1 MIRKWVIIMEK
12 KSRKLSAMVVAGL
25 MLCVT
30 NVFSVPA
37 IEMDYT
43 CPIGKEK
50 FRSIDYS
57 PQCPTNKFVMFKNEF
72 TKEELEKYEKII
84 SSKEYKAIPQ
94 NLPKEYYLGRFY
106 EMAGGFSDKE
116 IGETYYKAYTA
127 QINENFENAN
137 TLKESLAKGISY
149 LEKSLP
155 MENKSEFPWKLAY
168 LYISNKEFDKANALV
183 EKQDKNVHLER
194 IANFYYTLSDIEK
207 SQIDYY
213 GYDYMDF
220 NKESI
225 DKKTEKEF
233 REKALYYLQAVIKK
247 NKGHYSEKELFR
259 LVDLYKSLGNEKAID
274 EVFSKAP
281 SEYWSLIVSYYLDE
295 PIGSIGDV
303 YDEKKLATEDNLKKA
318 LSYAD
323 KLVKMIS
330 KNSKD
335 SIEKNQ
341 YNLSIILKAEAER
354 RLGKF
359 EEASKTLSKINI
371 TDIKDTI
378 YRYDFE
384 RLKELTE
391 KKDSSVREY
400 TPLPIM
406 Y

>member
-1 MIRKWVIIMEK
+1 MK
-12 KSRKLSAMVVAGL
+12 KKARILLALVVAGL
-25 MLCVT
+25 TLYAT
-30 NVFSVPA
+30 NGFSVPA

-116 IGETYYKAYTA
+116 IGETYYKAYIA

-183 EKQDKNVHLER
+183 EKQDKNIHLER

-225 DKKTEKEF
+225 DKKTKKEF
-233 REKALYYLQAVIKK
+233 REKALYYLQDVIKK
-247 NKGHYSEKELFR
+247 NKGRYSEKELFR

-323 KLVKMIS
+323 KLEKMIS
-330 KNSKD
+330 KNNNADK
-335 SIEKNQ
+335 IQ

-359 EEASKTLSKINI
+359 EEASKTLSKINLA
-371 TDIKDTI
+371 DVKDTL
-378 YRYDFE
+378 YDYDFKI
-384 RLKELTE
+384 LKERIN
-391 KKDSSVREY
+391 KKDISVRQYIPE
-400 TPLPIM
+400 PIR

>member
-1 MIRKWVIIMEK
+1 MKK
-12 KSRKLSAMVVAGL
+12 KSRKLSVLVMTGL
-25 MLCVT
+25 TLYAA
-30 NVFSVPA
+30 NGFSMPA
-37 IEMDYT
+37 IKEDYT

-50 FRSIDYS
+50 FSSFDYP

-72 TKEELEKYEKII
+72 TKEELKKYEKII
-84 SSKEYKAIPQ
+84 NSKEYKAIPQ

-116 IGETYYKAYTA
+116 IGETYYKAYIA

-183 EKQDKNVHLER
+183 EKQDKNIHLER

-225 DKKTEKEF
+225 DKKTKKEF
-233 REKALYYLQAVIKK
+233 REKALYYLQDVIKK
-247 NKGHYSEKELFR
+247 NKGRYSEKELFR

-323 KLVKMIS
+323 KLEKMIS
-330 KNSKD
+330 KNNNADK
-335 SIEKNQ
+335 IQ

-359 EEASKTLSKINI
+359 EEASKTLSKINLA
-371 TDIKDTI
+371 DVKDTL
-378 YRYDFE
+378 YDYDFKI
-384 RLKELTE
+384 LKERIN
-391 KKDSSVREY
+391 KKDISVRQYIPE
-400 TPLPIM
+400 PIR

>member
-12 KSRKLSAMVVAGL
+12 KSRKLSAMVVVGL
-25 MLCVT
+25 MLYVT
-30 NVFSVPA
+30 NVFSIPA

-50 FRSIDYS
+50 FSSIDYS
-57 PQCPTNKFVMFKNEF
+57 PQCPTNKFVMFKNKF
-72 TKEELEKYEKII
+72 TKEELEKYKKII
-84 SSKEYKAIPQ
+84 NSKEYKAIPK

-116 IGETYYKAYTA
+116 IGETYYKAYRA
-127 QINENFENAN
+127 QINWNFENTN
-137 TLKESLAKGISY
+137 TLKESLEKGISY

-155 MENKSEFPWKLAY
+155 MENESEFPWSLAY
-168 LYISNKEFDKANALV
+168 LYISNKEFGKANALV

-207 SQIDYY
+207 SQINYY

-225 DKKTEKEF
+225 DKKTKKEF
-233 REKALYYLQAVIKK
+233 REKALYYLQDAIKK
-247 NKGHYSEKELFR
+247 NKGRYSEKELFR

-281 SEYWSLIVSYYLDE
+281 SEYWNLIVSYYLDE

-323 KLVKMIS
+323 KLEKMIS
-330 KNSKD
+330 KNNNADK
-335 SIEKNQ
+335 IQ

-359 EEASKTLSKINI
+359 EEASKTLSKINL
-371 TDIKDTI
+371 TDVKDTL
-378 YRYDFE
+378 YDYDFKI
-384 RLKELTE
+384 LKERIN
-391 KKDSSVREY
+391 KKDISVRQYIPE
-400 TPLPIM
+400 PIR

>member
-1 MIRKWVIIMEK
+1 MEK
-12 KSRKLSAMVVAGL
+12 KSRKLSVLVMTGL
-25 MLCVT
+25 TLYAA
-30 NVFSVPA
+30 NGFSMPA
-37 IEMDYT
+37 IKEDYT

-50 FRSIDYS
+50 FSSFDYP
-57 PQCPTNKFVMFKNEF
+57 PQCPTNKFVIFKNEF
-72 TKEELEKYEKII
+72 TKEELKKYEKII
-84 SSKEYKAIPQ
+84 NSKEYKAIPQ

-149 LEKSLP
+149 LEKSFP

-207 SQIDYY
+207 SQINYY

-233 REKALYYLQAVIKK
+233 REKALYYLQDVIKK
-247 NKGHYSEKELFR
+247 NKGRYSEKELFR
-259 LVDLYKSLGNEKAID
+259 LIDLYKSLGNEKAID

-281 SEYWSLIVSYYLDE
+281 SEYWNLIVSYYLDE

-330 KNSKD
+330 KNNNADK
-335 SIEKNQ
+335 IQ

-359 EEASKTLSKINI
+359 EEASKTLSKINLA
-371 TDIKDTI
+371 DVKDTL
-378 YRYDFE
+378 YDYDFKI
-384 RLKELTE
+384 LKERIN
-391 KKDSSVREY
+391 KKDISVRQYIPE
-400 TPLPIM
+400 PIR

>member
-1 MIRKWVIIMEK
+1 MK
-12 KSRKLSAMVVAGL
+12 KKAGKLSVLIMTGL
-25 MLCVT
+25 TLYAA
-30 NVFSVPA
+30 NGFSIPA
-37 IEMDYT
+37 IKKDYI

-50 FRSIDYS
+50 FSSFDYP

-72 TKEELEKYEKII
+72 TKEELKKYEKII
-84 SSKEYKAIPQ
+84 NSKEYKAIPQ

-116 IGETYYKAYTA
+116 IGETYYKAYIA

-207 SQIDYY
+207 SQINYY

-233 REKALYYLQAVIKK
+233 REKALYYLQDVIKK
-247 NKGHYSEKELFR
+247 NKGRYSEKELFR

-281 SEYWSLIVSYYLDE
+281 SEYWNLIVSYYLDE

-303 YDEKKLATEDNLKKA
+303 YDERKLATEDNLKKA

-323 KLVKMIS
+323 KLEKMIS
-330 KNSKD
+330 KNNNADK
-335 SIEKNQ
+335 IQ

-354 RLGKF
+354 RLGKV
-359 EEASKTLSKINI
+359 EEASKTLSKINLA
-371 TDIKDTI
+371 DVKDTL
-378 YRYDFE
+378 YDYDFKI
-384 RLKELTE
+384 LKERIN
-391 KKDSSVREY
+391 KKDISVRQYIPE
-400 TPLPIM
+400 PIR

>member
-1 MIRKWVIIMEK
+1 MKK
-12 KSRKLSAMVVAGL
+12 KSRKLSVLVMTGL
-25 MLCVT
+25 TLYAA
-30 NVFSVPA
+30 NGFSMPA
-37 IEMDYT
+37 IKEDYT

-50 FRSIDYS
+50 FSSIDYS

-72 TKEELEKYEKII
+72 TKEELKKYEKII
-84 SSKEYKAIPQ
+84 NSKEYKAIPQ

-155 MENKSEFPWKLAY
+155 MENKTEFPWKLAY

-207 SQIDYY
+207 SQINYY

-225 DKKTEKEF
+225 DKKTKKEF
-233 REKALYYLQAVIKK
+233 REKALYYLQDVIKK
-247 NKGHYSEKELFR
+247 NKGRYSEKELFR

-330 KNSKD
+330 KNNNADK
-335 SIEKNQ
+335 IQ

-359 EEASKTLSKINI
+359 EEASKTLSKINLA
-371 TDIKDTI
+371 DVKDTL
-378 YRYDFE
+378 YDYDFKI
-384 RLKELTE
+384 LKERIN
-391 KKDSSVREY
+391 KKDISVRQYIPE
-400 TPLPIM
+400 PIR

>member
-1 MIRKWVIIMEK
+1 MK
-12 KSRKLSAMVVAGL
+12 KKARILLALVVAGL
-25 MLCVT
+25 TLYVT
-30 NVFSVPA
+30 NGFSVPA
-37 IEMDYT
+37 IEKDYI

-72 TKEELEKYEKII
+72 TKEELKKYEKII
-84 SSKEYKAIPQ
+84 NSKEYKAIPQ

-106 EMAGGFSDKE
+106 EMAGRFSDKE
-116 IGETYYKAYTA
+116 IGETYYEAYTA
-127 QINENFENAN
+127 QINWNFENTN
-137 TLKESLAKGISY
+137 TLKESLEKGISY

-207 SQIDYY
+207 SQINYY

-233 REKALYYLQAVIKK
+233 REKALYYLQDVIKK
-247 NKGHYSEKELFR
+247 NKGRYSEKELFR

-274 EVFSKAP
+274 EIFSKAP
-281 SEYWSLIVSYYLDE
+281 SEYWSSIVSYYLDE
-295 PIGSIGDV
+295 PIRSIGDV
-303 YDEKKLATEDNLKKA
+303 YDEKNLATENDLKKA

-330 KNSKD
+330 KNNNADK
-335 SIEKNQ
+335 IQ

>member
-1 MIRKWVIIMEK
+1 MK
-12 KSRKLSAMVVAGL
+12 KKARILLALVVAGL
-25 MLCVT
+25 TLYAT
-30 NVFSVPA
+30 NGFSVPA
-37 IEMDYT
+37 IEKDYI

-72 TKEELEKYEKII
+72 TKEELKKYEKII
-84 SSKEYKAIPQ
+84 NSKEYKAIPQ

-155 MENKSEFPWKLAY
+155 MENKSDFPWKLAY

-207 SQIDYY
+207 SQINYY

-233 REKALYYLQAVIKK
+233 REKALYYLQDVIKK
-247 NKGHYSEKELFR
+247 NKGRYSEKELFR
-259 LVDLYKSLGNEKAID
+259 LIDLYKSLGNEKAID

-330 KNSKD
+330 KNNNADK
-335 SIEKNQ
+335 IQ

-359 EEASKTLSKINI
+359 EEASKTLSKINL
-371 TDIKDTI
+371 TDVKDTL
-378 YRYDFE
+378 YDYDFKI
-384 RLKELTE
+384 LKERID
-391 KKDSSVREY
+391 KKDISVRQYIPE
-400 TPLPIM
+400 PIR

>member
-1 MIRKWVIIMEK
+1 MK
-12 KSRKLSAMVVAGL
+12 KKAGKLSVLIMTGL
-25 MLCVT
+25 TLYAA
-30 NVFSVPA
+30 NVFSIPA
-37 IEMDYT
+37 IKKDYT

-50 FRSIDYS
+50 FSSIDDS
-57 PQCPTNKFVMFKNEF
+57 PQCPANKFVMFKNEF
-72 TKEELEKYEKII
+72 TKEELKKYEKII
-84 SSKEYKAIPQ
+84 NSKEYKAIPQ

-116 IGETYYKAYTA
+116 IGETYYKAYIA

-207 SQIDYY
+207 SQINYY

-225 DKKTEKEF
+225 DKKTKKEF
-233 REKALYYLQAVIKK
+233 REKALYYLQDVIKK
-247 NKGHYSEKELFR
+247 NKGRYSEKELFR

-281 SEYWSLIVSYYLDE
+281 SEYWNLIVSYYLDE

-323 KLVKMIS
+323 KLEKMIS
-330 KNSKD
+330 KNNNADK
-335 SIEKNQ
+335 IQ

-354 RLGKF
+354 RLGKV
-359 EEASKTLSKINI
+359 EEASKTLSKINLA
-371 TDIKDTI
+371 DIKNTAFNS
-378 YRYDFE
+378 DFE
-384 RLKELTE
+384 KLKELIE
-391 KKDSSVREY
+391 KKDNSVSQYIPGR
-400 TPLPIM
+400 IM

>member
-1 MIRKWVIIMEK
+1 MNK
-12 KSRKLSAMVVAGL
+12 KVRNLSALVVAGL
-25 MLCVT
+25 TLYVT
-30 NVFSVPA
+30 NGFSVPA

-72 TKEELEKYEKII
+72 TKEELKKYEKII
-84 SSKEYKAIPQ
+84 NSKEYKAIPQ

-116 IGETYYKAYTA
+116 IGETYYKAYIA

-207 SQIDYY
+207 SQINYY

-233 REKALYYLQAVIKK
+233 REKALYYLQDVIKK
-247 NKGHYSEKELFR
+247 NKGRYSEKELFR

-281 SEYWSLIVSYYLDE
+281 SEYWNLIVSYYLDE

-330 KNSKD
+330 KNNNADK
-335 SIEKNQ
+335 IQ
-341 YNLSIILKAEAER
+341 YNLSIILKAETER

-359 EEASKTLSKINI
+359 EEASKTLSKINLA
-371 TDIKDTI
+371 DVKDTL
-378 YRYDFE
+378 YDYDFKI
-384 RLKELTE
+384 LKERIN
-391 KKDSSVREY
+391 KKDISVRQYIPE
-400 TPLPIM
+400 PIR

>member
-1 MIRKWVIIMEK
+1 MKK
-12 KSRKLSAMVVAGL
+12 KSRKLSVLVMTGL
-25 MLCVT
+25 TLYAA
-30 NVFSVPA
+30 NGFSMPA
-37 IEMDYT
+37 IKEDYT

-50 FRSIDYS
+50 FSSFDYP

-72 TKEELEKYEKII
+72 TKEELKKYEKII
-84 SSKEYKAIPQ
+84 NSKEYKAIPQ

-149 LEKSLP
+149 LEKSFP

-207 SQIDYY
+207 SQINYY

-233 REKALYYLQAVIKK
+233 REKALYYLQDVIKK
-247 NKGHYSEKELFR
+247 NKGRYSEKELFR

-318 LSYAD
+318 LNYAD
-323 KLVKMIS
+323 KLEKMIS
-330 KNSKD
+330 KNNNTDK
-335 SIEKNQ
+335 IQ

-359 EEASKTLSKINI
+359 EEASKTLSKINLA
-371 TDIKDTI
+371 DVKDTL
-378 YRYDFE
+378 YDYDFKI
-384 RLKELTE
+384 LKERIN
-391 KKDSSVREY
+391 KKDISVRQYIPE
-400 TPLPIM
+400 PIR

>member
-1 MIRKWVIIMEK
+1 MK
-12 KSRKLSAMVVAGL
+12 KKTRILLALVVAGL
-25 MLCVT
+25 TLYAT
-30 NVFSVPA
+30 NGFSVPA

-137 TLKESLAKGISY
+137 TLKESLTKGISY
-149 LEKSLP
+149 LEKSLSV
-155 MENKSEFPWKLAY
+155 ENKDEFPSSLAY

-194 IANFYYTLSDIEK
+194 IANFYYKLSDVGK
-207 SQIDYY
+207 SKENYY

-220 NKESI
+220 DNKSI

-330 KNSKD
+330 KNNSADK
-335 SIEKNQ
+335 IQ

-359 EEASKTLSKINI
+359 EEASKTLNKINI
-371 TDIKDTI
+371 MDIKDTI

>member
-1 MIRKWVIIMEK
+1 MKK
-12 KSRKLSAMVVAGL
+12 KSRKLSVLVMTGL
-25 MLCVT
+25 TLYAA
-30 NVFSVPA
+30 NGFSIPA
-37 IEMDYT
+37 IKEDYT

-50 FRSIDYS
+50 FSSFDYP

-72 TKEELEKYEKII
+72 TKEELKKYEKII
-84 SSKEYKAIPQ
+84 NSKEYKAIPQ

-183 EKQDKNVHLER
+183 EKQDKSVHLER

-207 SQIDYY
+207 SQINYY

-233 REKALYYLQAVIKK
+233 REKALYYLQDVIKK
-247 NKGHYSEKELFR
+247 NKGRYSEKELFR

-318 LSYAD
+318 LNYAD
-323 KLVKMIS
+323 KLAKMIS
-330 KNSKD
+330 KNNNADK
-335 SIEKNQ
+335 IQ
-341 YNLSIILKAEAER
+341 YNLSIILKAETER

-359 EEASKTLSKINI
+359 EEASKTLSKINLA
-371 TDIKDTI
+371 DVKDTL
-378 YRYDFE
+378 YDYDFKI
-384 RLKELTE
+384 LKERIN
-391 KKDSSVREY
+391 KKDISVRQYIPE
-400 TPLPIM
+400 PIR

>member
-1 MIRKWVIIMEK
+1 MKK
-12 KSRKLSAMVVAGL
+12 KSRKLSVLVMTGL
-25 MLCVT
+25 TLYAT
-30 NVFSVPA
+30 NGFSMPA
-37 IEMDYT
+37 IKEDYT

-50 FRSIDYS
+50 FSSIDDS

-72 TKEELEKYEKII
+72 TKEELKKYEKII
-84 SSKEYKAIPQ
+84 NSKEYKAIPQ

-207 SQIDYY
+207 SQINYY

-233 REKALYYLQAVIKK
+233 REKALYYLQDVIKK
-247 NKGHYSEKELFR
+247 NKGRYSEKELFR

-318 LSYAD
+318 LNYAD
-323 KLVKMIS
+323 KLAKMIS
-330 KNSKD
+330 KNNNADK
-335 SIEKNQ
+335 IQ

-359 EEASKTLSKINI
+359 EEASKTLSKINL
-371 TDIKDTI
+371 TDVKDTL
-378 YRYDFE
+378 YDYDFKI
-384 RLKELTE
+384 LKERIN
-391 KKDSSVREY
+391 KKDISVRQYIPE
-400 TPLPIM
+400 PIR

>member
-1 MIRKWVIIMEK
+1 MKK
-12 KSRKLSAMVVAGL
+12 KSRKLSVLVMTGL
-25 MLCVT
+25 TLYAA
-30 NVFSVPA
+30 NGFSMPA
-37 IEMDYT
+37 IKEDYT

-50 FRSIDYS
+50 FSSFDYP
-57 PQCPTNKFVMFKNEF
+57 PQCPTNKFVMFKNES
-72 TKEELEKYEKII
+72 TKEELKKYEKII
-84 SSKEYKAIPQ
+84 NSKEYKAIPQ

-116 IGETYYKAYTA
+116 IGETYYKAYRA

-137 TLKESLAKGISY
+137 TLKESLTKGISY
-149 LEKSLP
+149 LEKSLSV
-155 MENKSEFPWKLAY
+155 ENKDEFPSSLAY

-207 SQIDYY
+207 SQINYY

-233 REKALYYLQAVIKK
+233 REKALYYLQDVIKK
-247 NKGHYSEKELFR
+247 NKGRYSEKELFR
-259 LVDLYKSLGNEKAID
+259 LIDLYKSLGNEKAID

-330 KNSKD
+330 KNNNADK
-335 SIEKNQ
+335 IQ

-359 EEASKTLSKINI
+359 EEASKTLSKINLA
-371 TDIKDTI
+371 DVKDTL
-378 YRYDFE
+378 YDYDFKI
-384 RLKELTE
+384 LKERIN
-391 KKDSSVREY
+391 KKDISVRQYIPE
-400 TPLPIM
+400 PIR

>member
-1 MIRKWVIIMEK
+1 MK
-12 KSRKLSAMVVAGL
+12 KKARILLALVVAGL
-25 MLCVT
+25 TLYVT
-30 NVFSVPA
+30 NGFSVPA
-37 IEMDYT
+37 IEKDYI

-72 TKEELEKYEKII
+72 TKEELKKYEKII
-84 SSKEYKAIPQ
+84 NSKEYKAIPQ

-116 IGETYYKAYTA
+116 IGETYYKAYIA

-207 SQIDYY
+207 SQINYY

-233 REKALYYLQAVIKK
+233 REKALYYLQDVIKK
-247 NKGHYSEKELFR
+247 NKGRYSEKELFR

-330 KNSKD
+330 KNNGADK
-335 SIEKNQ
+335 IQ
-341 YNLSIILKAEAER
+341 YNLSIILKAETER

>member
-1 MIRKWVIIMEK
+1 MKK
-12 KSRKLSAMVVAGL
+12 KSRKLSVLVMTGL
-25 MLCVT
+25 TLYAA
-30 NVFSVPA
+30 NGFSIPA
-37 IEMDYT
+37 IKKDYI

-50 FRSIDYS
+50 FSSFDYP

-72 TKEELEKYEKII
+72 TKEELKKYEKII
-84 SSKEYKAIPQ
+84 NSKEYKAIPQ

-116 IGETYYKAYTA
+116 IGETYYKAYIA
-127 QINENFENAN
+127 QINENFENIN

-207 SQIDYY
+207 SQINYY

-233 REKALYYLQAVIKK
+233 REKALYYLQDVIKK
-247 NKGHYSEKELFR
+247 NKGRYSEKELFR

-330 KNSKD
+330 KNNNADK
-335 SIEKNQ
+335 IQ
-341 YNLSIILKAEAER
+341 YNLSIILKAESER

-359 EEASKTLSKINI
+359 EEASKTLSKINL
-371 TDIKDTI
+371 TDVKDTL
-378 YRYDFE
+378 YDYDFKI
-384 RLKELTE
+384 LKERIN
-391 KKDSSVREY
+391 KKDISVRQYIPE
-400 TPLPIM
+400 PIR

>member
-1 MIRKWVIIMEK
+1 MKK
-12 KSRKLSAMVVAGL
+12 KSRKLSVLVMTGL
-25 MLCVT
+25 TLYAA
-30 NVFSVPA
+30 NGFSMPA
-37 IEMDYT
+37 IKEDYT

-50 FRSIDYS
+50 FSSFDYP

-72 TKEELEKYEKII
+72 TKEELKKYEKII
-84 SSKEYKAIPQ
+84 NSKEYKAIPQ

-183 EKQDKNVHLER
+183 EKQDTNVHLER

-207 SQIDYY
+207 SQINYY

-225 DKKTEKEF
+225 DKKTKKEF
-233 REKALYYLQAVIKK
+233 REKALYYLQDVIKK
-247 NKGHYSEKELFR
+247 NKGRYSEKELFR

-318 LSYAD
+318 LNYAD
-323 KLVKMIS
+323 KLAKMIS
-330 KNSKD
+330 KNNNADK
-335 SIEKNQ
+335 IQ

-359 EEASKTLSKINI
+359 EEASKTLSKINLA
-371 TDIKDTI
+371 DVKDTL
-378 YRYDFE
+378 YDYDFKI
-384 RLKELTE
+384 LKERIN
-391 KKDSSVREY
+391 KKDISVRQYIPE
-400 TPLPIM
+400 PIR

>member
-25 MLCVT
+25 MLYVT
-30 NVFSVPA
+30 NVFSIPA

-72 TKEELEKYEKII
+72 TKEELKKYEKII
-84 SSKEYKAIPQ
+84 NSKEYKAIPQ

-116 IGETYYKAYTA
+116 IGETYYKAYIA
-127 QINENFENAN
+127 QINENFENIN

-168 LYISNKEFDKANALV
+168 LYISNKEFDKVNALV

-207 SQIDYY
+207 SQINYY

-330 KNSKD
+330 KNNNADK
-335 SIEKNQ
+335 IQ

-359 EEASKTLSKINI
+359 EEASKTLSKINLA
-371 TDIKDTI
+371 DVKDTL
-378 YRYDFE
+378 YDYDFKI
-384 RLKELTE
+384 LKERIN
-391 KKDSSVREY
+391 KKDISVRQYIPE
-400 TPLPIM
+400 PIR

>member
-1 MIRKWVIIMEK
+1 MK
-12 KSRKLSAMVVAGL
+12 KKARILLALVVAGL
-25 MLCVT
+25 TLYVT
-30 NVFSVPA
+30 NGFSVPA
-37 IEMDYT
+37 IEKDYI

-72 TKEELEKYEKII
+72 TKEELKKYEKII
-84 SSKEYKAIPQ
+84 NSKEYKAIPQ

-116 IGETYYKAYTA
+116 IGETYYKAYIA

-207 SQIDYY
+207 SQINYY

-225 DKKTEKEF
+225 DKKTKKEF
-233 REKALYYLQAVIKK
+233 REKALYYLQDVIKK
-247 NKGHYSEKELFR
+247 NKGRYSEKELFR

-303 YDEKKLATEDNLKKA
+303 YDEKNLATENDLKKA

-330 KNSKD
+330 RNNSADK
-335 SIEKNQ
+335 IQ
-341 YNLSIILKAEAER
+341 YNLSIILKAETER

>member
-1 MIRKWVIIMEK
+1 MIRKQGIIMK
-12 KSRKLSAMVVAGL
+12 KKARILLALVVAGL
-25 MLCVT
+25 TLYAT
-30 NVFSVPA
+30 NGFSVPA
-37 IEMDYT
+37 IEKDYI

-72 TKEELEKYEKII
+72 TKEELKKYEKII
-84 SSKEYKAIPQ
+84 NSKEYKAIPK

-116 IGETYYKAYTA
+116 IGETYYKAYRA
-127 QINENFENAN
+127 QINWNSENIDI
-137 TLKESLAKGISY
+137 LKESLTKGISY
-149 LEKSLP
+149 LEKSLSV
-155 MENKSEFPWKLAY
+155 ENKDEFPSSLAY

-207 SQIDYY
+207 SQINYY

-274 EVFSKAP
+274 EVFSKRHQNTG
-281 SEYWSLIVSYYLDE
+281 V
-295 PIGSIGDV
+295 
-303 YDEKKLATEDNLKKA
+303 
-318 LSYAD
+318 
-323 KLVKMIS
+323 
-330 KNSKD
+330 
-335 SIEKNQ
+335 
-341 YNLSIILKAEAER
+341 
-354 RLGKF
+354 
-359 EEASKTLSKINI
+359 
-371 TDIKDTI
+371 
-378 YRYDFE
+378 
-384 RLKELTE
+384 
-391 KKDSSVREY
+391 
-400 TPLPIM
+400 
-406 Y
+406 

>member
-12 KSRKLSAMVVAGL
+12 KSRKLLAMVAPGL

-30 NVFSVPA
+30 NIFSVPA

-207 SQIDYY
+207 SQINYY

>member
-1 MIRKWVIIMEK
+1 MIRKQGIIMK
-12 KSRKLSAMVVAGL
+12 KKARILLALVVAGL
-25 MLCVT
+25 TLYVT
-30 NVFSVPA
+30 NGFSVPA
-37 IEMDYT
+37 IEKDYI

-72 TKEELEKYEKII
+72 TKEELEKYKKII
-84 SSKEYKAIPQ
+84 NSKEYKAIPK

-116 IGETYYKAYTA
+116 IGETYYKAYRA
-127 QINENFENAN
+127 QINWNFENTN
-137 TLKESLAKGISY
+137 TLKESLEKGISY

-207 SQIDYY
+207 SQINYY

-225 DKKTEKEF
+225 DKKTKKEF
-233 REKALYYLQAVIKK
+233 REKALYYLQDAIKK
-247 NKGHYSEKELFR
+247 NKGRYSEKELFR

-274 EVFSKAP
+274 EIFSKAP
-281 SEYWSLIVSYYLDE
+281 SEYWSSIVSYYLDE

-323 KLVKMIS
+323 KLEKMIS
-330 KNSKD
+330 KNNNADK
-335 SIEKNQ
+335 IQ
-341 YNLSIILKAEAER
+341 YNLSIILKAETER

>member
-1 MIRKWVIIMEK
+1 MKK
-12 KSRKLSAMVVAGL
+12 KSRKLSVLVMTGL
-25 MLCVT
+25 TLYAA
-30 NVFSVPA
+30 NGFSMPA
-37 IEMDYT
+37 IKEDYT

-50 FRSIDYS
+50 FSSFDYP

-72 TKEELEKYEKII
+72 TKEELKKYEKII
-84 SSKEYKAIPQ
+84 NSKEYKAIPQ

-207 SQIDYY
+207 SQINYY

-225 DKKTEKEF
+225 DKKTKKEF
-233 REKALYYLQAVIKK
+233 REKALYYLQDVIKK
-247 NKGHYSEKELFR
+247 NKGRYSEKELFR

-318 LSYAD
+318 LNYAD
-323 KLVKMIS
+323 KLAKIIS
-330 KNSKD
+330 KNNNADK
-335 SIEKNQ
+335 IQ

-359 EEASKTLSKINI
+359 EEASKTLSKINL
-371 TDIKDTI
+371 TDVKDTL
-378 YRYDFE
+378 YDYDFKI
-384 RLKELTE
+384 LKERIN
-391 KKDSSVREY
+391 KKDISVRQYIPE
-400 TPLPIM
+400 PIR

>member
-12 KSRKLSAMVVAGL
+12 KSRKLLAMVAPGL

-30 NVFSVPA
+30 NIFSVPA

-84 SSKEYKAIPQ
+84 NSKEYKVVPKTS
-94 NLPKEYYLGRFY
+94 PKEYYLGRFY

-116 IGETYYKAYTA
+116 IGETYYKAYRA
-127 QINENFENAN
+127 QINWNSENTNI
-137 TLKESLAKGISY
+137 LKESLTKGISY

-155 MENKSEFPWKLAY
+155 MENKSEFPWSLAY

-183 EKQDKNVHLER
+183 EKQDKNIHLER

-207 SQIDYY
+207 SQINYY

-225 DKKTEKEF
+225 DKKTKKEF

-330 KNSKD
+330 KNNSADK
-335 SIEKNQ
+335 IQ

-359 EEASKTLSKINI
+359 EEASKTLNKINI
-371 TDIKDTI
+371 MDIKDTI

>member
-1 MIRKWVIIMEK
+1 MKK
-12 KSRKLSAMVVAGL
+12 KSRKLSVLVMTGL
-25 MLCVT
+25 TLYAV
-30 NVFSVPA
+30 NGFSMPA
-37 IEMDYT
+37 IKEDYT

-50 FRSIDYS
+50 FSSIDYS

-72 TKEELEKYEKII
+72 TKEELKKYEKII
-84 SSKEYKAIPQ
+84 NSKEYKAIPQ

-207 SQIDYY
+207 SQINYY

-233 REKALYYLQAVIKK
+233 REKALYYLQDVIKK
-247 NKGHYSEKELFR
+247 NKGRYSEKELFR

-323 KLVKMIS
+323 KLEKMIS
-330 KNSKD
+330 KNNNADK
-335 SIEKNQ
+335 IQ
-341 YNLSIILKAEAER
+341 YNLSIILKAETER

-359 EEASKTLSKINI
+359 EEASKTLSKINLA
-371 TDIKDTI
+371 DVKDTL
-378 YRYDFE
+378 YDYDFKI
-384 RLKELTE
+384 LKERIN
-391 KKDSSVREY
+391 KKDISVRQYIPE
-400 TPLPIM
+400 PIR

>member
-1 MIRKWVIIMEK
+1 MKK
-12 KSRKLSAMVVAGL
+12 KSRKLSVLVMTGL
-25 MLCVT
+25 TLYAV
-30 NVFSVPA
+30 NGFSIPA
-37 IEMDYT
+37 IKEDYT

-50 FRSIDYS
+50 FSSFHYP

-72 TKEELEKYEKII
+72 TKEELKKYEKII
-84 SSKEYKAIPQ
+84 NSKEYKAIPQ

-207 SQIDYY
+207 SQINYY

-233 REKALYYLQAVIKK
+233 REKALYYLQDVIKK
-247 NKGHYSEKELFR
+247 NKGRYSEKELFR

-318 LSYAD
+318 LNYAD
-323 KLVKMIS
+323 KLAKMIS
-330 KNSKD
+330 KNNNADK
-335 SIEKNQ
+335 IQ

-359 EEASKTLSKINI
+359 EEASKTLSKINL
-371 TDIKDTI
+371 TDVKDTL
-378 YRYDFE
+378 YDYDFKI
-384 RLKELTE
+384 LKERID
-391 KKDSSVREY
+391 KKDISVRQYIPE
-400 TPLPIM
+400 PIR

>member
-1 MIRKWVIIMEK
+1 MKK
-12 KSRKLSAMVVAGL
+12 KSRKLSVLVMTGL
-25 MLCVT
+25 TLYAA
-30 NVFSVPA
+30 NGFSMPA
-37 IEMDYT
+37 IKEDYT

-50 FRSIDYS
+50 FSSFDYP

-72 TKEELEKYEKII
+72 TKEELKKYEKII
-84 SSKEYKAIPQ
+84 NSKEYKAIPQ

-116 IGETYYKAYTA
+116 IGETYYKAYIA

-155 MENKSEFPWKLAY
+155 MENKSEFPWSLAY

-183 EKQDKNVHLER
+183 EKQDKNIHLER
-194 IANFYYTLSDIEK
+194 IANFYYSVSDVEK
-207 SQIDYY
+207 SKKNYY

-220 NKESI
+220 DKESI
-225 DKKTEKEF
+225 DKKTKKEF

-247 NKGHYSEKELFR
+247 NKGRYSEKELFR

-281 SEYWSLIVSYYLDE
+281 SEYWSSIVSYYLDE
-295 PIGSIGDV
+295 PIRSIGDV
-303 YDEKKLATEDNLKKA
+303 YDEKNLATENDLKKA

-330 KNSKD
+330 KNNSADK
-335 SIEKNQ
+335 IQ

>member
-72 TKEELEKYEKII
+72 TKEELKKYEKII
-84 SSKEYKAIPQ
+84 NSKEYKAVPKTS
-94 NLPKEYYLGRFY
+94 PKEYYLGRFY

-116 IGETYYKAYTA
+116 IGETYYKAYRA
-127 QINENFENAN
+127 QINWNSENTNI
-137 TLKESLAKGISY
+137 LKESLTKGISY

-155 MENKSEFPWKLAY
+155 MENKSEFPWSLAY

-207 SQIDYY
+207 SQINYY

-225 DKKTEKEF
+225 DKKTKKEF

-274 EVFSKAP
+274 EVFSKAS

-330 KNSKD
+330 KNNSDDK
-335 SIEKNQ
+335 IQ

-359 EEASKTLSKINI
+359 EEASKTLNKINI

>member
-1 MIRKWVIIMEK
+1 MKK
-12 KSRKLSAMVVAGL
+12 KSRKLSVLVMTGL
-25 MLCVT
+25 TLYAA
-30 NVFSVPA
+30 NGFSMPA
-37 IEMDYT
+37 IKEDYT

-50 FRSIDYS
+50 FSSFDYP

-72 TKEELEKYEKII
+72 TKEELKKYEKII
-84 SSKEYKAIPQ
+84 NSKEYKAIPQ

-149 LEKSLP
+149 LEKSFP

-207 SQIDYY
+207 SQINYY

-225 DKKTEKEF
+225 DKKTKKEF
-233 REKALYYLQAVIKK
+233 REKALYYLQDVIKK
-247 NKGHYSEKELFR
+247 NKGRYSEKELFR

-318 LSYAD
+318 LNYAD
-323 KLVKMIS
+323 KLSKMIS
-330 KNSKD
+330 KNNNADK
-335 SIEKNQ
+335 IQ

-359 EEASKTLSKINI
+359 EEASKTLSKINLA
-371 TDIKDTI
+371 DVKDTL
-378 YRYDFE
+378 YDYDFKI
-384 RLKELTE
+384 LKERIN
-391 KKDSSVREY
+391 KKDISVRQYIPE
-400 TPLPIM
+400 PIR

>member
-1 MIRKWVIIMEK
+1 MEK
-12 KSRKLSAMVVAGL
+12 KSRKLSVLVMTGL
-25 MLCVT
+25 TLYAA
-30 NVFSVPA
+30 NGFSMPA
-37 IEMDYT
+37 IKEDYI

-50 FRSIDYS
+50 FSSFDYP

-72 TKEELEKYEKII
+72 TKEELKKYEKII
-84 SSKEYKAIPQ
+84 NSKEYKAIPQ

-116 IGETYYKAYTA
+116 IGETYYKAYIA

-207 SQIDYY
+207 SQINYY

-233 REKALYYLQAVIKK
+233 REKALYYLQDVIKK
-247 NKGHYSEKELFR
+247 NKGRYSEKELFR

-323 KLVKMIS
+323 KLAKMIS
-330 KNSKD
+330 KNNNADK
-335 SIEKNQ
+335 IQ

-359 EEASKTLSKINI
+359 EEASKTLSKINLA
-371 TDIKDTI
+371 DVKDTL
-378 YRYDFE
+378 YDYDFKI
-384 RLKELTE
+384 LKERIN
-391 KKDSSVREY
+391 KKDISVRQYIPE
-400 TPLPIM
+400 PIR

>member
-1 MIRKWVIIMEK
+1 MKK
-12 KSRKLSAMVVAGL
+12 KSRKLSVLVMTGL
-25 MLCVT
+25 TFYAT
-30 NVFSVPA
+30 NGISVPA
-37 IEMDYT
+37 IKKDYT

-50 FRSIDYS
+50 FSSIDDS

-72 TKEELEKYEKII
+72 TKEELKKYEKII
-84 SSKEYKAIPQ
+84 NSKEYKAIPQ

-127 QINENFENAN
+127 QINWNFENTN

-155 MENKSEFPWKLAY
+155 MENESEFPWSLAY
-168 LYISNKEFDKANALV
+168 LYISNKEFGKANALV

-207 SQIDYY
+207 SQINYY

-233 REKALYYLQAVIKK
+233 REKALYYLQDVIKK
-247 NKGHYSEKELFR
+247 NKGRYSEKELFR

-330 KNSKD
+330 KNNNADK
-335 SIEKNQ
+335 IQ

-359 EEASKTLSKINI
+359 EEASKTLSKINL
-371 TDIKDTI
+371 TDVKDTL
-378 YRYDFE
+378 YDYDFKI
-384 RLKELTE
+384 LKERIN
-391 KKDSSVREY
+391 KKDISVKQYIPE
-400 TPLPIM
+400 PIR

>member
-1 MIRKWVIIMEK
+1 MKK
-12 KSRKLSAMVVAGL
+12 KSRKLSVLVMTGL
-25 MLCVT
+25 T
-30 NVFSVPA
+30 IYAANGFSMPA
-37 IEMDYT
+37 IKEDYT

-50 FRSIDYS
+50 FSSFDYP

-72 TKEELEKYEKII
+72 TKEELKKYEKII
-84 SSKEYKAIPQ
+84 NSKEYKAIPQ

-116 IGETYYKAYTA
+116 IGETYYKAYIA

-155 MENKSEFPWKLAY
+155 MENKSDFPWKLAY

-233 REKALYYLQAVIKK
+233 REKALYYLQDVIKK
-247 NKGHYSEKELFR
+247 NKGRYSEKELFR
-259 LVDLYKSLGNEKAID
+259 LVNLYKSLGNEKAID

-295 PIGSIGDV
+295 PIESIGDV

-323 KLVKMIS
+323 KLEKMIS
-330 KNSKD
+330 KNNNADK
-335 SIEKNQ
+335 IQ

-359 EEASKTLSKINI
+359 EEASKTLSKINLV
-371 TDIKDTI
+371 DVKDTL
-378 YRYDFE
+378 YDYDFKI
-384 RLKELTE
+384 LKERIN
-391 KKDSSVREY
+391 KKDISVRQYIPE
-400 TPLPIM
+400 PIR

>member
-1 MIRKWVIIMEK
+1 MK
-12 KSRKLSAMVVAGL
+12 KKARILLALVVAGL
-25 MLCVT
+25 TLYAT
-30 NVFSVPA
+30 NGFSVPA

-116 IGETYYKAYTA
+116 IGETYYKAYIA

-194 IANFYYTLSDIEK
+194 IANFYYKLSDVEK
-207 SQIDYY
+207 SKENYY

-220 NKESI
+220 DNKSI

-295 PIGSIGDV
+295 PIRSIGDV

-323 KLVKMIS
+323 KLVKITS

>member
-1 MIRKWVIIMEK
+1 MKK
-12 KSRKLSAMVVAGL
+12 KSRKLSVLVMTGL
-25 MLCVT
+25 TLYAT
-30 NVFSVPA
+30 NGFSMPA
-37 IEMDYT
+37 IKEDYT

-50 FRSIDYS
+50 FSSFDYP

-72 TKEELEKYEKII
+72 TKEELKKYEKII
-84 SSKEYKAIPQ
+84 NSKEYKAIPQ

-116 IGETYYKAYTA
+116 IGETYYKAYIA

-207 SQIDYY
+207 SQINYY

-233 REKALYYLQAVIKK
+233 REKALYYLQDVIKK
-247 NKGHYSEKELFR
+247 NKGRYSEKELFR

-330 KNSKD
+330 KNNNADK
-335 SIEKNQ
+335 IQ

-359 EEASKTLSKINI
+359 EEASKTLSKINL
-371 TDIKDTI
+371 TDVKDTL
-378 YRYDFE
+378 YDYDFKI
-384 RLKELTE
+384 LKERIN
-391 KKDSSVREY
+391 KKDISVRQYIPE
-400 TPLPIM
+400 PIR